1 MGEARQAARI
11 AIALTSEGSYSIR
24 TLRLVGFTLTEL
36 TPLIFLT
43 DSITSVG
50 DDSPNVVI
58 RVPDDLMLE
67 DFNDAVIIVNE
78 VSMGAYI
85 LYYKFERG
93 LLEV

>member
-1 MGEARQAARI
+1 
-11 AIALTSEGSYSIR
+11 
-24 TLRLVGFTLTEL
+24 
-36 TPLIFLT
+36 
-43 DSITSVG
+43 
-50 DDSPNVVI
+50 VI